1 MKENNINIKK
11 SKISNDIKEAINYV
25 VNNNLTNQSID
36 KFVSNKAYVDMF
48 INQLSEQISLFIN
61 NQLITDVYKN
71 INNAIDNQLFNLI
84 KPLVQN
90 ETRLLFSDFSNI
102 FIQDVVKKLM
112 NEVKSDV
119 FSIMDKSADMIQL
132 LSEKLQTLNYKYNE
146 LHTVCE
152 ELKLRLS
159 MLEKQNSKS
168 NKRIIKRYLS

>member
-25 VNNNLTNQSID
+25 INNNLTNQSID